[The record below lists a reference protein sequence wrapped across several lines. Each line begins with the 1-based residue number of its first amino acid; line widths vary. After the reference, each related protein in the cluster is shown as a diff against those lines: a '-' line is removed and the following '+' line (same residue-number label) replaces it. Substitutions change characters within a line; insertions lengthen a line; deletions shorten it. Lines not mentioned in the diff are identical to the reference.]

1 MKARNAQPKFET
13 VQPFSLENITI
24 PQITMPNNATTVTP
38 VAVNY
43 TVPAKKLGGR
53 LKRHIKYGNP

>member
-1 MKARNAQPKFET
+1 
-13 VQPFSLENITI
+13 
-24 PQITMPNNATTVTP
+24 MPNDATTVAP

-53 LKRHIKYGNP
+53 LKRHIKYGNKS